1 MYNIKIEGEIKM
13 YLLITFI
20 GVTLALFIIG
30 FLVDK
35 FSSWYDGDIFKFLGW
50 IALVITIISVILVP
64 IRRYYS
70 TGRVIEYKTR
80 QEVIQQQRNANVS
93 ELERVELTKE
103 ILSDN
108 VWLKDCQYDI
118 NSKWISIY
126 YDKEILE
133 LQPIK

>member
-1 MYNIKIEGEIKM
+1 M
-13 YLLITFI
+13 YLLLTFI
-20 GVTLALFIIG
+20 GITIILFIIG
-30 FLVDK
+30 YSIDK
-35 FSSWYDGDIFKFLGW
+35 LSGWHDGDIFKVLGW
-50 IALVITIISVILVP
+50 VALVITIITIILIP
-64 IRRYYS
+64 ICRYYS

-108 VWLKDCQYDI
+108 VWLRDCQYDI

-126 YDKEILE
+126 YDKEILNLE
-133 LQPIK
+133 PIK